1 MLRSTFAVLAMLPI
15 LPIEPA
21 FSQSASTRVE
31 VPIRPVVLPDGIRR
45 YSVQLTIDGRPVE
58 AQLDTGSTGLRVLKS
73 GLAEEAATKRG
84 SSVHYSYGS
93 GVELVGEKISANVA
107 ITGLPSAAVPIE
119 RVDTVACTARKSD
132 CPASKLS
139 AANFRIGGNGNSDQ
153 GFLAIIGT
161 GLRNDTVPNP
171 LIALGVRQ
179 WIVNL
184 PRQGER
190 EGKLILN
197 PNADDIAGFRFFDVL
212 GDSNQIRGCLVRTDT
227 NKRICGPAMVD
238 TGASGLRVQ
247 GGRPDEMWPNGS
259 PAAIAIGDGDGTA
272 SFAVTI
278 GRRDQASGMFAY
290 PRRAGSDITT
300 LNLGLA
306 PFFRWSVM
314 FDASRRRIGVLTRP
328 PL

>member
-1 MLRSTFAVLAMLPI
+1 
-15 LPIEPA
+15 
-21 FSQSASTRVE
+21 
-31 VPIRPVVLPDGIRR
+31 
-45 YSVQLTIDGRPVE
+45 
-58 AQLDTGSTGLRVLKS
+58 
-73 GLAEEAATKRG
+73 
-84 SSVHYSYGS
+84 
-93 GVELVGEKISANVA
+93 
-107 ITGLPSAAVPIE
+107 
-119 RVDTVACTARKSD
+119 
-132 CPASKLS
+132 
-139 AANFRIGGNGNSDQ
+139 
-153 GFLAIIGT
+153 
-161 GLRNDTVPNP
+161 
-171 LIALGVRQ
+171 
-179 WIVNL
+179 
-184 PRQGER
+184 
-190 EGKLILN
+190 
-197 PNADDIAGFRFFDVL
+197 
-212 GDSNQIRGCLVRTDT
+212 
-227 NKRICGPAMVD
+227 MVD